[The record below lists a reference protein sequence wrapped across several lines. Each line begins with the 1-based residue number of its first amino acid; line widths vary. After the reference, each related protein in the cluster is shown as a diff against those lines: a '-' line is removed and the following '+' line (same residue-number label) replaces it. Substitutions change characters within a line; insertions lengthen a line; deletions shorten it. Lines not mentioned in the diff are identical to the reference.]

1 MSTRQSAERCILMLL
16 ENCSYPQDTRVQ
28 LEASALAVA
37 GYRVSVICPVAPGQL
52 RRESVG
58 SVEVYRYRAARWG
71 SGFWGYLWEYG
82 CAMLATF
89 LLSLRVWIREGFD
102 VLHAHNP
109 PDTFVLIALFYKL
122 FGKRFVFDQHDLAPE
137 MYLARLG
144 GRGNRLV
151 HQALVL
157 FEKLSCRTADLVI
170 TTNESHKLVQMLRDG
185 VRENRIAVVRTGPDL
200 GRLRLVNPHS
210 WLRQEGVTIIGYVGV
225 MGFQDGVDY
234 LLRAL
239 HHLIHDLGRTD
250 FHCILIGGGDA
261 WESLKAEARQLKLE
275 DYVQFT
281 GFVFGEQ
288 LRCYLSAADICVDP
302 APSSPYGDRSTVFKI
317 MEYMSLGKPI
327 VAFDLPEHRFTA
339 QQAAVYVPPN
349 DERAFARAIAEL
361 VDDPRRRAALGVFGR
376 HRIKTQL
383 AWEYSIPNLLG
394 AYGLVL
400 PLAAQSKRQ
409 LSHDA
414 MIAVQPQTSSF
425 AQTRNYK
432 SGD

>member
-1 MSTRQSAERCILMLL
+1 
-16 ENCSYPQDTRVQ
+16 
-28 LEASALAVA
+28 
-37 GYRVSVICPVAPGQL
+37 
-52 RRESVG
+52 
-58 SVEVYRYRAARWG
+58 
-71 SGFWGYLWEYG
+71 
-82 CAMLATF
+82 MLATF

-225 MGFQDGVDY
+225 MGIQDGVDY
-234 LLRAL
+234 LLRGL
-239 HHLIHDLGRTD
+239 HHLVHDLGRAD
-250 FHCILIGGGDA
+250 FHCVLIGSGDA
-261 WESLKAEARQLKLE
+261 WVGLNALAQQLGLE
-275 DYVQFT
+275 KYVRFT
-281 GFVFGEQ
+281 GHLSYEDVMP
-288 LRCYLSAADICVDP
+288 YLSATDICVVPDP
-302 APSSPYGDRSTVFKI
+302 SNPYNDRSTVIKL
-317 MEYMSLGKPI
+317 MEYMALGKPV

-339 QQAAVYVPPN
+339 QSAVVYVRPN
-349 DERAFARAIAEL
+349 DE
-361 VDDPRRRAALGVFGR
+361 
-376 HRIKTQL
+376 L
-383 AWEYSIPNLLG
+383 A
-394 AYGLVL
+394 
-400 PLAAQSKRQ
+400 
-409 LSHDA
+409 
-414 MIAVQPQTSSF
+414 F
-425 AQTRNYK
+425 AQTLAALMDDPARREAMGRFGRRRVETVLAWKYSAPKLIQAYNQLLSIQGESVTAANPPSFTPAPPDK
-432 SGD
+432 TAEKTRTAAAP